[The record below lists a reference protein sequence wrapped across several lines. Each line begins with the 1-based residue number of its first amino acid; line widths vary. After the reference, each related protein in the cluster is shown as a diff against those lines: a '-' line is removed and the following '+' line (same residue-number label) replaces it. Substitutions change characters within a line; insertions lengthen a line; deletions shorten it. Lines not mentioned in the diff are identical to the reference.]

1 MEPIV
6 SIIIPTYGNNTNP
19 ARAISS
25 VLKQNYIH
33 VEVIVVDDNG
43 KGSVQQI
50 RNEEVISKIKD
61 RRVKYVIH
69 EKNRGG
75 SAARNTGVN
84 VSSGDYLCFL
94 DDDDEFTDP
103 EKISKQIS
111 ESMALD
117 DSWAGTYSSCD
128 IFEGD
133 KPYDKVQPTKSGM
146 LLYDYLVGN
155 VRIETAC
162 PIIRKFCFNAVGGF
176 DPSFKRHQDWEFF
189 SRILDRYKLKAV
201 PEATYSRYIK
211 MDVSRKPSSVR
222 LEYMDKFANAM
233 RNQIT
238 SLDTR
243 TLEKALKHKYL
254 QVVFVMFREMK
265 FVQAIEVMRKNHY
278 SITDYLM
285 TVWHMGQYV
294 WKKVANGKKAAQ

>member
-1 MEPIV
+1 MKPTV

-19 ARAISS
+19 VRAINS
-25 VLKQNYIH
+25 VLKQNYTH

-43 KGSVQQI
+43 KDSAQQI
-50 RNEEVISKIKD
+50 YNEEVISKISDK
-61 RRVKYVIH
+61 RVKYVIH

-75 SAARNTGVN
+75 SAARNTGAN
-84 VSSGDYLCFL
+84 VSTGEYLCFL
-94 DDDDEFTDP
+94 DDDDEFTDL
-103 EKISKQIS
+103 EKISKQIT
-111 ESMALD
+111 ESIGLD

-133 KPYDKVQPTKSGM
+133 KPYDKVYPTKSGM

-162 PIIRKFCFNAVGGF
+162 PIIRKFCFNAIGGF

-211 MDVSRKPSSVR
+211 MDVARKPSSVR

-238 SLDTR
+238 SLDTK
-243 TLEKALKHKYL
+243 TLETALRRKYL

-265 FVQAIEVMRKNHY
+265 FVRAVQVMRKNHY
-278 SITDYLM
+278 SVTDYLM
-285 TVWHMGQYV
+285 VVWHMGQYV
-294 WKKVANGKKAAQ
+294 WKRVTNGKKVAQ